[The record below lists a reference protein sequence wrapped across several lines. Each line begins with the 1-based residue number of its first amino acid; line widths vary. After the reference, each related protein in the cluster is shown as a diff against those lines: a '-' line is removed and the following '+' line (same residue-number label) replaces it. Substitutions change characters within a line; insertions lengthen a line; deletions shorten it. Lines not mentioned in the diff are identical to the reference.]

1 MLRTGNKALVLL
13 LIASTLLPV
22 LAERGLAHD
31 PKKKNTKPTK
41 AAPAIK
47 KTREKLDA
55 AKAKL
60 SEAGKYR
67 CCVKPSCDMCAL
79 NGGACSCAESVAA
92 GHGSCGECME
102 SWAAG
107 LGNAKGVDPKSITV
121 NAASSRPVEEELRKL
136 EELVAA
142 RESLESAKR
151 ILASEGRYACCITKG
166 CGSCALGGECP
177 CGSDL
182 ATAAPGTKA
191 AVCGECMD
199 GWHAGHGAFPGI
211 EVADLKL
218 AEMSMSMP
226 SSFAIGT
233 MFRQGSGTS
242 WIPESSPMFASM
254 KQAGSWLLMAH
265 PVAHVTYSNHTGPRG
280 QDGFYSTNWLMGSAQ
295 REVGGLTGAG
305 RGTLLLRG
313 MISLDPATVGKE
325 GYPLLFQT
333 GETANGKPLIDRQHP
348 HDFFMEFGVAYSA
361 PIGKGLVL
369 STYFA
374 PMGEPALGP
383 AAYPHRLSAMDNPE
397 APIGHHWQ
405 DSSHIAAGV
414 ATIGFGQRMWKVE
427 GSVFTGREP
436 DENRWN
442 FEKPKFDSWSARL
455 SVNPHR
461 DFSMQVSYG
470 LLKEP
475 EAFEP
480 GVHIRRMTASISHQ
494 RPIGDRSFI
503 ASTFVWGRNYKA
515 GGQLVRSYATDAIL
529 AEASYSWR
537 NRVSAFG
544 RYERAE
550 KDELFATG
558 EHAHDPL
565 VFTIHRYTFG
575 GVYNLPVP
583 GLFDWGIGSSVS
595 AHQKPEILDL
605 FYGSKPRSVTF
616 FLRFRVKPMSSVP
629 EKN

>member
-1 MLRTGNKALVLL
+1 MLRTVSKLL
-13 LIASTLLPV
+13 LTTLLPLIV
-22 LAERGLAHD
+22 VSAVSTRTFAHD

-47 KTREKLDA
+47 KAREKLDS

-60 SEAGKYR
+60 SDAGKYK
-67 CCVKPSCDMCAL
+67 CCVKPGCDMCAL
-79 NGGACSCAESVAA
+79 NAGGCNCAESVAA
-92 GHGSCGECME
+92 GHGACGECLE

-107 LGNAKGVDPKSITV
+107 LGNVKGIDPKSITL
-121 NAASSRPVEEELRKL
+121 NAAASRPVDEELRKL
-136 EELVAA
+136 EDLVLA
-142 RESLESAKR
+142 RESLASAKR
-151 ILASEGRYACCITKG
+151 TLASEGRYSCCIDKG

-182 ATAAPGTKA
+182 ANAAPGAKA
-191 AVCGECMD
+191 PVCGECLD

-211 EVADLKL
+211 DEADLKL

-226 SSFAIGT
+226 SSFGTGT

-280 QDGFYSTNWLMGSAQ
+280 QDDFYSTNWLMGSAQ
-295 REVGGLTGAG
+295 REVGGLTHAG

-313 MISLDPATVGKE
+313 MISLDPASVGKE

-333 GETANGKPLIDRQHP
+333 GESANGKPLIDRQHP
-348 HDFFMEFGVAYSA
+348 HDFFMEVGVAYSA
-361 PIGKGLVL
+361 PLGKGFVF

-383 AAYPHRLSAMDNPE
+383 PAFPHRVSAMDNPE

-414 ATIGFGQRMWKVE
+414 ATIGIGQKLWKVE

-442 FEKPKFDSWSARL
+442 FEKPKFDSWSTRL

-461 DFSMQVSYG
+461 DFSMQISYG

-475 EAFEP
+475 EPREI
-480 GVHIRRMTASISHQ
+480 GVHIRRITASISHQ
-494 RPIGDRSFI
+494 RLIGDRSFI
-503 ASTFVWGRNYKA
+503 ASSFIWGRNYKA
-515 GGQLVRSYATDAIL
+515 GGQLVRGYATDSIL

-537 NRVSAFG
+537 NRAIAFG
-544 RYERAE
+544 RYERVE
-550 KDELFATG
+550 KDELFAAG

-565 VFTIHRYTFG
+565 VFPIHRYTLG
-575 GVYNLPVP
+575 GVYNLPVGGP
-583 GLFDWGIGSSVS
+583 FDWGLGSSFS
-595 AHQKPEILDL
+595 FHQQPQVLEL
-605 FYGSKPRSVTF
+605 FYGTHPKSATL
-616 FLRFRVKPMSSVP
+616 FLRLRAKPMSSRP
-629 EKN
+629 ERN